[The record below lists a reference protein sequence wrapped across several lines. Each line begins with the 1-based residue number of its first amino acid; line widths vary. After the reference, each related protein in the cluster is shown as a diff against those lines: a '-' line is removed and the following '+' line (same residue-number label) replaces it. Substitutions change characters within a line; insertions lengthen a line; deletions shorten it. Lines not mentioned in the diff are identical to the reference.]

1 MKRPKRRHI
10 DLKELSHKQSQ
21 FQLELQNRFSALEDL
36 AQSMTLDEDY
46 KQVNSI
52 IMEEAEKIAKSKK
65 ESANKSERCDEIHKL
80 NEKRKALKPFRQMS
94 KRHQIEYTELNKT
107 IRKMRRGNKRKY
119 RTRMVKEV
127 LESNKGPKIINRKLE
142 GGRKLLS
149 SLRSNDGTEV
159 TNKAKI
165 TDIIEE
171 FYKDLYNTDRPDWRK
186 GEDWSAKADDV
197 PPIMEDEVEKALDQG
212 PPTVK
217 ILTY

>member
-1 MKRPKRRHI
+1 
-10 DLKELSHKQSQ
+10 
-21 FQLELQNRFSALEDL
+21 
-36 AQSMTLDEDY
+36 MTLDEDY

-80 NEKRKALKPFRQMS
+80 NEKRKALKPFRQKS
-94 KRHQIEYTELNKT
+94 RRNQIEYTELNKT
-107 IRKMRRGNKRKY
+107 IRKMRRENKRKY

-197 PPIMEDEVEKALDQG
+197 PPIMEDEVEKALDRMKKGKAPGEDQLTADILKLGG
-212 PPTVK
+212 PATVK
-217 ILTY
+217 ILTKLFNKIIELEQVPTEWN

>member
-1 MKRPKRRHI
+1 
-10 DLKELSHKQSQ
+10 
-21 FQLELQNRFSALEDL
+21 
-36 AQSMTLDEDY
+36 
-46 KQVNSI
+46 
-52 IMEEAEKIAKSKK
+52 
-65 ESANKSERCDEIHKL
+65 
-80 NEKRKALKPFRQMS
+80 
-94 KRHQIEYTELNKT
+94 
-107 IRKMRRGNKRKY
+107 MRREKKRKY

-186 GEDWSAKADDV
+186 GEDWSAR
-197 PPIMEDEVEKALDQG
+197 PMMYHL
-212 PPTVK
+212 
-217 ILTY
+217 

>member
-1 MKRPKRRHI
+1 
-10 DLKELSHKQSQ
+10 
-21 FQLELQNRFSALEDL
+21 
-36 AQSMTLDEDY
+36 
-46 KQVNSI
+46 
-52 IMEEAEKIAKSKK
+52 
-65 ESANKSERCDEIHKL
+65 
-80 NEKRKALKPFRQMS
+80 
-94 KRHQIEYTELNKT
+94 
-107 IRKMRRGNKRKY
+107 MRRENKRKY

-186 GEDWSAKADDV
+186 GEDWSAKANDV
-197 PPIMEDEVEKALDQG
+197 PPIMEDEVEKALDRMKNGKAPWEDQLTADILKLG
-212 PPTVK
+212 GTATVK
-217 ILTY
+217 ILTKLSIRS